1 MSFPPSHARL
11 LFGVALLASAP
22 LPAAFAADANKTPAT
37 NAAAKPAP
45 ADLAQ
50 MRDEIRALRS
60 DYETR
65 IHALEERLQRAEHA
79 NDPLQQQ
86 QAAAPPPAAPPPVAS
101 AGAQSGSA
109 FNPKISLILDGS
121 YADYSVNR
129 HAPEVPGFLLGDET
143 EPRPEGMS
151 LGETELAIEANVDQ
165 SFHAWTTLSVAPEG
179 GIGVEEAYVNTLALP
194 DGFSVKFGRFFS
206 DIGYQNHQHAHAWE
220 FVDAPL
226 VYRTMLGTQ
235 LGDDGIQFR
244 WLAPIDTFFELGTE
258 LLRGDAFPAG
268 GDGRN
273 GIKAITGFAH
283 VGGDAGLS
291 GSWRLG
297 LSHLR
302 ADANRR
308 PSGDE
313 DDGTLVTFDGKSDLT
328 ILDGVYKWSPNG
340 NATVRNAV
348 IQGEYFFRH
357 EHGNLVFDPDG
368 AADASNYRGDQQG
381 FYLQGVYQFM
391 PRWRVGLRY
400 DRLFADNDVS
410 NAMADTPLELIA
422 DDGGHDPQ
430 RWSLMTD
437 FSNSEFSRFRLQ
449 YSLDDSRPGHRE
461 ESQVFLQYIF
471 SLGPHPAH
479 QF

>member
-1 MSFPPSHARL
+1 MSFIPHHARN
-11 LFGVALLASAP
+11 LFGAALLASAP
-22 LPAAFAADANKTPAT
+22 LPAAFAADAKSPS
-37 NAAAKPAP
+37 P
-45 ADLAQ
+45 ADLQQ
-50 MRDEIRALRS
+50 MRDEIRALKS

-65 IHALEERLQRAEHA
+65 LRALEERLERAEHA
-79 NDPLQQQ
+79 SEQVQQQQ
-86 QAAAPPPAAPPPVAS
+86 QAAAAPAPGRAPAS
-101 AGAQSGSA
+101 GAA

-121 YADYSVNR
+121 YADYSVNHR
-129 HAPEVPGFLLGDET
+129 EPDVGGFLLGDET
-143 EPRPEGMS
+143 GLRDKGMS

-165 SFHAWTTLSVAPEG
+165 SFHAWTTLSVSPDDGE
-179 GIGVEEAYVNTLALP
+179 IGVEEAYLDTLSLP
-194 DGFSVKFGRFFS
+194 DGFAVKFGRFFS

-235 LGDDGIQFR
+235 LGDDGVQLR
-244 WLAPIDTFFELGTE
+244 WVAPTDTFFEVGTE

-268 GDGRN
+268 GEGRN

-308 PSGDE
+308 PTGDGDE
-313 DDGTLVTFDGKSDLT
+313 GNLVTFDGKSDLT

-357 EHGNLVFDPDG
+357 EHGDLVFDPDG
-368 AADASNYRGDQQG
+368 AADASRYRGDQQG

-400 DRLFADNDVS
+400 DRLFADNDVD
-410 NAMADTPLELIA
+410 AVVADTPLELIA
-422 DDGGHDPQ
+422 DDDGHDPQ

-449 YSLDDSRPGHRE
+449 FSLDGSRPGHDQDR
-461 ESQVFLQYIF
+461 QVFLQYIF

>member
-1 MSFPPSHARL
+1 MSLSPCHARI
-11 LFGVALLASAP
+11 LFGAALLASAP
-22 LPAAFAADANKTPAT
+22 LPVVFAADAKPETPE
-37 NAAAKPAP
+37 
-45 ADLAQ
+45 LQQ

-65 IHALEERLQRAEHA
+65 IRALEERLERAERA
-79 NDPLQQQ
+79 DEPQPQQ
-86 QAAAPPPAAPPPVAS
+86 QAAAPVAATPTTP
-101 AGAQSGSA
+101 SGSG
-109 FNPKISLILDGS
+109 FNPKISLILDGG
-121 YADYSVNR
+121 YADYSVNH

-143 EPRPEGMS
+143 DPRSNGLS

-165 SFHAWTTLSVAPEG
+165 SFHAWATLAIAPEG
-179 GIGVEEAYVNTLALP
+179 EIGVEEAYLNTLNLP
-194 DGFSVKFGRFFS
+194 DGFAVKFGRFFS

-235 LGDDGIQFR
+235 LGDDGVQLR
-244 WLAPIDTFFELGTE
+244 WLAPTDTFFEVGTE
-258 LLRGDAFPAG
+258 LLRGDGFPAG

-308 PSGDE
+308 QTGDE
-313 DDGTLVTFDGKSDLT
+313 DDAGIVSFDGKSDLT

-348 IQGEYFFRH
+348 IQGEVFFRR
-357 EHGNLVFDPDG
+357 EHGDLVFDPDG
-368 AADASNYRGDQQG
+368 VADASAYRGDQQG

-400 DRLFADNDVS
+400 DRLFVDNDVA
-410 NAMADTPLELIA
+410 NVVADTPLELIA
-422 DDGGHDPQ
+422 DDGGRDPD

-437 FSNSEFSRFRLQ
+437 FSNSEFGRFRLQ
-449 YSLDDSRPGHRE
+449 FSLDDSRPDHDADR
-461 ESQVFLQYIF
+461 QVFLQYIF

>member
-1 MSFPPSHARL
+1 MSTFRYAR
-11 LFGVALLASAP
+11 FGAALLASAP
-22 LPAAFAADANKTPAT
+22 LAAHAAAEPPPTPAE
-37 NAAAKPAP
+37 
-45 ADLAQ
+45 LQ
-50 MRDEIRALRS
+50 QLRDELRALKS
-60 DYETR
+60 DYEAR
-65 IHALEERLQRAEHA
+65 LHALEERLEHA
-79 NDPLQQQ
+79 ESSR
-86 QAAAPPPAAPPPVAS
+86 QAVAEAAPAPAVATAS
-101 AGAQSGSA
+101 APSGAA
-109 FNPKISLILDGS
+109 FNPKISLILDGG
-121 YADYSVNR
+121 YADYSRSHREPDV
-129 HAPEVPGFLLGDET
+129 AGFLLGDET
-143 EPRPEGMS
+143 DPRPSGLS
-151 LGETELAIEANVDQ
+151 LGETELAVEANVDQ

-179 GIGVEEAYVNTLALP
+179 GIGVEEAYINTLDLP

-226 VYRTMLGTQ
+226 VYRAMLGTQ
-235 LGDDGIQFR
+235 LGDDGVQLR
-244 WLAPIDTFFELGTE
+244 WLAPTDTFFEVGTE
-258 LLRGDAFPAG
+258 LLRGASFPAG

-283 VGGDAGLS
+283 LGGDAGLD

-308 PSGDE
+308 PTGDE
-313 DDGTLVTFDGKSDLT
+313 DEPALTFDGKSDLT
-328 ILDGVYKWSPNG
+328 ILDGVYKWAPNG

-348 IQGEYFFRH
+348 LQGEYFFRH
-357 EHGNLVFDPDG
+357 EHGELVADPDG
-368 AADASNYRGDQQG
+368 SADLSRYRGDQQG
-381 FYLQGVYQFM
+381 FYVQGVYQFM

-400 DRLFADNDVS
+400 DRLFADNDVA
-410 NAMADTPLELIA
+410 NAVPDSALDRLA
-422 DDGGHDPQ
+422 DDGHDPQ

-449 YSLDDSRPGHRE
+449 LSRDVSRPNHIE
-461 ESQVFLQYIF
+461 DDQVFLQYIL